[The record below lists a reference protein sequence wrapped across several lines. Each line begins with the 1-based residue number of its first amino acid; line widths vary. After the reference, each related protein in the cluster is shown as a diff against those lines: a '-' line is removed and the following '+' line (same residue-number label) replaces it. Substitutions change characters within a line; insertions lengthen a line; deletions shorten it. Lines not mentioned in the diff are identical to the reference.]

1 MHLFGQD
8 IHALPGLILIVTAG
22 VLLYIASRAG
32 ADALAGI
39 ATLSP
44 GRMAIG
50 HWVPIAAVALLA
62 MIVDRSDVALGVVS
76 ASSVA
81 CLSLAA
87 GTVAFLAPPGE
98 STPAPAWARRPWPM
112 ILPTAMLVF
121 LAGFRGEL
129 TLTHA
134 GILLVEGVVV
144 LLLWTDTEPARGR
157 DEDGLPPVAS
167 RAGARA
173 RISPLRVLQ
182 LLLAVGLAAIGAWA
196 AVHGAARGSGA
207 TRTIY
212 TDVDVASA
220 GLLAATIL
228 SPLLVLP
235 MLGGGVELAHRGQGW
250 VAITSQVGVVLLNL
264 CLLLPVVVVEGHYH
278 PLRTAVQWTQAE
290 FRGEPYFSAA
300 TVVTQAPATRPATTR
315 TSSTS
320 PSIEDDEPEP
330 VAAKA
335 VPLPLA
341 VWRVD
346 VVALIALG
354 LFLLPVAIGRW
365 PLSKGQGLGLIAG
378 YIAYLL
384 LAMMLGVR
392 LI

>member
-8 IHALPGLILIVTAG
+8 IHAFPGLLLIVSAG
-22 VLLYIASRAG
+22 VMLYIASRAA
-32 ADALAGI
+32 ADALAGL
-39 ATLSP
+39 AALSP

-50 HWVPIAAVALLA
+50 HWIPIAAVGLLA
-62 MIVDRSDVALGVVS
+62 MIVDRSDVAIGVVF

-98 STPAPAWARRPWPM
+98 STPAPVWARRAWPM
-112 ILPTAMLVF
+112 ILPTAMLIF

-134 GILLVEGVVV
+134 GILLIEGVVV
-144 LLLWTDTEPARGR
+144 LLLWIDSESALSGGDDRVPI
-157 DEDGLPPVAS
+157 AS
-167 RAGARA
+167 RVRARV

-182 LLLAVGLAAIGAWA
+182 LLLAVGLSAIGAWA

-212 TDVDVASA
+212 TDVNVASA

-228 SPLLVLP
+228 SPLLILP

-278 PLRTAVQWTQAE
+278 PLRTAVQWAQAE
-290 FRGEPYFSAA
+290 LRGEPYFPAA
-300 TVVTQAPATRPATTR
+300 VVTPTPTTPSATTTR
-315 TSSTS
+315 ASATTS
-320 PSIEDDEPEP
+320 PSIEDDEAEP
-330 VAAKA
+330 TAVKA

-354 LFLLPVAIGRW
+354 LFLLPVAVGRW
-365 PLSKGQGLGLIAG
+365 PLSKGQGLGLIAA